1 MKPRMKAFKSI
12 DRIFRKARLLLRRKS
27 PEQVRATIL
36 LATVIL
42 ALFPFWL
49 ANGHGSLSH
58 SLSNKALGA
67 ADAAVRAR
75 LLQDMSGGERSR
87 YGRMVR
93 DRLFEDPDSFLK
105 MGGEDIAMVFSRPS
119 LKRIEGDTQI
129 WQYRSG
135 VCVLDL
141 FIDGGNVVYYE
152 MRRPGK
158 AVLRGPADKALGGV
172 PDPSA
177 CLKAIIRI

>member
-1 MKPRMKAFKSI
+1 MIPHMKFFKYT
-12 DRIFRKARLLLRRKS
+12 DRLFRKARLFLRRKS

-36 LATVIL
+36 LATVLI

-49 ANGHGSLSH
+49 ANSH
-58 SLSNKALGA
+58 NSSLSNKALGA

-75 LLQDMSGGERSR
+75 LLQDMNGGERSR
-87 YGRMVR
+87 YSRIVR
-93 DRLFEDPDSFLK
+93 DRLLKDPDSFLK
-105 MGGEDIAMVFSRPS
+105 MGGDDLAMVFSPPS
-119 LKRIEGDTQI
+119 LRRVEGDTQI

-158 AVLRGPADKALGGV
+158 AILRGTGNNPGAA
-172 PDPSA
+172 PDRAA
-177 CLKAIIRI
+177 CLKTIIRI